1 MDSEILDYVY
11 SLAREGIKLD
21 LAVTKEFSKHL
32 GDPSDDYISFHMAGS
47 NGKGSTSAFLYNIFQ
62 NKARTGLYTSPHL
75 VDFNERIISGREKIK
90 DEYIEEFIK
99 KYRPEIESLKKTNRN
114 PTFFELT
121 TVLAFKFFQE
131 TNCRYA
137 SIEVGLGGR
146 LDSTNII
153 TPAVSVITQVGY
165 EHALKLGCSL
175 TSISFE
181 KGGIIKNGIPTVL
194 GDKKPEVLAT
204 IRRITDSR
212 NSKLVCTWERAEI
225 SDVTYSFNGTKF
237 NLSTEKKEYRIE
249 TALAGS
255 FQTNNIACAVLAA
268 EESGEKILKKD
279 IENGIKN
286 TRWPGRMQVVSHSP
300 VVMLDSS
307 HNPPAAHS
315 LVSGYRAITDSEPLL
330 LIGMLADKDAAS
342 YLRVIRKL
350 SGRIV
355 FTTPDEPERAVP
367 AETLNSLYG
376 SLFEET
382 KVIPDPLSA
391 YDYCLGT
398 GNDVLVTGSMY
409 LIGKIMKEKGMSVE
423 FFPEKSGRN

>member
-21 LAVTKEFSKHL
+21 LTVTREFSQHL
-32 GDPSDDYISFHMAGS
+32 GNPSDDYISFHMAGS
-47 NGKGSTSAFLYNIFQ
+47 NGKGSTSAYLYNIFQ

-75 VDFNERIISGREKIK
+75 VDFNERIISGREKIT

-99 KYRPEIESLKKTNRN
+99 KYRPEIESLKITNRN

-121 TVLAFKFFQE
+121 TVMAFKFFQE
-131 TNCRYA
+131 TDCRYA

-153 TPAVSVITQVGY
+153 TPAVGVITQVGY

-181 KGGIIKNGIPTVL
+181 KGGIIKNGVPTIL
-194 GDKKPEVLAT
+194 GDRKPEVLST
-204 IRRITDSR
+204 IRRITESR
-212 NSKLVCTWERAEI
+212 NSKLLCSWEKAEA
-225 SDVTYSFNGTKF
+225 SEVKHSFNGTKF
-237 NLSTEKKEYRIE
+237 NLATDKTVYRIE
-249 TALAGS
+249 TALTGS

-268 EESGEKILKKD
+268 EESGENLLKRD

-286 TRWPGRMQVVSHSP
+286 TRWPGRMQVISHSP

-315 LVSGYRAITDSEPLL
+315 LVSGYRALTDSEPLL
-330 LIGMLADKDAAS
+330 LVGMLADKDSAS
-342 YLRVIRKL
+342 YLRAIRKL

-382 KVIPDPLSA
+382 KVISDPISA
-391 YDYCLGT
+391 YEYCLGT
-398 GNDVLVTGSMY
+398 GSDVLVTGSMY
-409 LIGKIMKEKGMSVE
+409 LIGKIMKEKRIPVD
-423 FFPEKSGRN
+423 FFPEKVEGH